1 MKAVILAGGK
11 GTRLSEETHLR
22 PKPMV
27 EIGGRPILWHIMK
40 IFSKYGINDFIICT
54 GYKGDIIKRYF
65 SDYPLI
71 SSDVTFDLSNDSLTF
86 HKNHKEEWRVTVIDT
101 GYDTM
106 TGGRILRI
114 KDFIEDETFL
124 LTYGDGLSDIDINR
138 LLIHHQ
144 TNQYLATLTAV
155 RPPGRFGV
163 VKFSSNSESCVQSFD
178 EKSDTNESWINGG
191 FFVLNKQ
198 VFDYIKDGD
207 KTIWEQNPLSDLAKD
222 NQLSGYKHKGFWHA
236 MDTLRDKTYLEQL
249 HIGEKPT
256 PWL

>member
-11 GTRLSEETHLR
+11 GSRLSEETHLR

-40 IFSKYGINDFIICT
+40 IFSKYGINDFIICA
-54 GYKGDIIKRYF
+54 GYKGHMIKKYF
-65 SDYPLI
+65 ADYTFI
-71 SSDVTFDLSNDSLTF
+71 SSNVTFDLSNNTAQILNRSNDP
-86 HKNHKEEWRVTVIDT
+86 WRVTVVDT
-101 GYDTM
+101 GDDTM

-124 LTYGDGLSDIDINR
+124 LTYGDGLADVDIKN
-138 LLIHHQ
+138 LLAHHEK
-144 TNQYLATLTAV
+144 NQCLATLTAV

-163 VKFSSNSESCVQSFD
+163 VKFPCNGESRIQSFE
-178 EKSDTNESWINGG
+178 EKTDSNETWINGG
-191 FFVLNKQ
+191 YFALNRG

-207 KTIWEQNPLSDLAKD
+207 STIWEQEPLFNLAKE
-222 NQLSGYKHKGFWHA
+222 NQLVGHKHFGFKSA
-236 MDTLRDKTYLEQL
+236 MDTLRDKIYLEQL
-249 HIGEKPT
+249 YAGKAPA